1 MGVEVSQA
9 SFGNFI
15 DIVAMATEATTGEP
29 RRELVWVRGP
39 GLNAPGAENRAR
51 EIAGEGWRNAVIRG
65 TVMHV
70 MRNGRKHVKLAL
82 GPSLWIE
89 PRYLTTEPNEA
100 EPHSEYVSVREEGEH
115 ELGSDAEEEDLPGED
130 GEVEGA
136 QSVRVIRGDR
146 DWTII
151 ISIIIIILSERISQ
165 NISQNSRKKE
175 GRKEEKCLTP
185 DPVQGNRR
193 VERATTHNKQ
203 RGLF

>member
-1 MGVEVSQA
+1 
-9 SFGNFI
+9 
-15 DIVAMATEATTGEP
+15 MATQATAGEP
-29 RRELVWVRGP
+29 KRELVWVRGP

-51 EIAGEGWRNAVIRG
+51 EIAGEGWRNAIIRG
-65 TVMHV
+65 TVMRV

-146 DWTII
+146 DWTRRMQRRRFQTWAKGSTCSSGFDIG
-151 ISIIIIILSERISQ
+151 STPATS
-165 NISQNSRKKE
+165 NSRKH
-175 GRKEEKCLTP
+175 
-185 DPVQGNRR
+185 GNQ
-193 VERATTHNKQ
+193 V
-203 RGLF
+203 LC